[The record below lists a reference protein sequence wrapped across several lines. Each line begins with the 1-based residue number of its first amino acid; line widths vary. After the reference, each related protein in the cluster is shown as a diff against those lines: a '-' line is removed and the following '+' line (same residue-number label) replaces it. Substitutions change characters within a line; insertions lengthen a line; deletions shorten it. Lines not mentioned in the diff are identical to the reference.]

1 MIDIENIVVDKVI
14 DRLTNSF
21 ENITVSSEETK
32 TPASFPAVLILE
44 KSNTVYLDSRDE
56 NKENHANIMFQA
68 DIYDN
73 DVDDKKATC
82 KRISSELDS
91 IMQEMGFTRTM
102 CEPIANLEDA
112 DITDTIQ
119 KLEMIS
125 EKYGVDFTLNI
136 SLDEKDIPESLKSK
150 IEVSL

>member
-1 MIDIENIVVDKVI
+1 MIDIENIVIDKVI

-32 TPASFPAVLILE
+32 TPANFPAVLILE

-112 DITDTIQ
+112 TIYRITMRFTAVAS
-119 KLEMIS
+119 KLMEGDVHYIYD
-125 EKYGVDFTLNI
+125 K
-136 SLDEKDIPESLKSK
+136 
-150 IEVSL
+150 

>member
-14 DRLTNSF
+14 ERLTNSF

-32 TPASFPAVLILE
+32 TPASFPAVLILQ

-73 DVDDKKATC
+73 DVNDKKATC

-112 DITDTIQ
+112 TIYRITMRFTAVAS
-119 KLEMIS
+119 KLMEGDVHYIYD
-125 EKYGVDFTLNI
+125 K
-136 SLDEKDIPESLKSK
+136 
-150 IEVSL
+150 

>member
-1 MIDIENIVVDKVI
+1 MIDIENIVIDKVI
-14 DRLTNSF
+14 ERLTNSF

-73 DVDDKKATC
+73 DVNDKKATC

-112 DITDTIQ
+112 TIYRITMRFTAVAS
-119 KLEMIS
+119 KLMEGDVHYIYD
-125 EKYGVDFTLNI
+125 K
-136 SLDEKDIPESLKSK
+136 
-150 IEVSL
+150 

>member
-56 NKENHANIMFQA
+56 NRENHVNIMFQA

-73 DVDDKKATC
+73 DVNDKKATC

-91 IMQEMGFTRTM
+91 IMQEMGFTRIL

-112 DITDTIQ
+112 TIYRITMRFTAVAS
-119 KLEMIS
+119 KLMEGDVHYIYD
-125 EKYGVDFTLNI
+125 K
-136 SLDEKDIPESLKSK
+136 
-150 IEVSL
+150 

>member
-14 DRLTNSF
+14 DELTNEF

-32 TPASFPAVLILE
+32 VPASFPSVLILE

-56 NKENHANIMFQA
+56 NKENHVNVMFQA

-73 DVDDKKATC
+73 DVANKKSNC
-82 KRISSELDS
+82 KLIASKLDS
-91 IMQEMGFTRTM
+91 IMQEMGFTRTF

-112 DITDTIQ
+112 TIYRISTRYTAVAS
-119 KLEMIS
+119 KLMEGDVHYIYD
-125 EKYGVDFTLNI
+125 K
-136 SLDEKDIPESLKSK
+136 
-150 IEVSL
+150 

>member
-56 NKENHANIMFQA
+56 NKENHVNIMFQA

-73 DVDDKKATC
+73 DVNDKKATC

-91 IMQEMGFTRTM
+91 IMQEMGFTRIL

-112 DITDTIQ
+112 TIYRITMRFTAVAS
-119 KLEMIS
+119 KLMEGDVHYIYD
-125 EKYGVDFTLNI
+125 K
-136 SLDEKDIPESLKSK
+136 
-150 IEVSL
+150 

>member
-1 MIDIENIVVDKVI
+1 MIDIENIVIDKVI

-73 DVDDKKATC
+73 DVNDKKATC

-112 DITDTIQ
+112 TIYRITMRFTAVAS
-119 KLEMIS
+119 KLMEGDVHYIYD
-125 EKYGVDFTLNI
+125 K
-136 SLDEKDIPESLKSK
+136 
-150 IEVSL
+150 

>member
-1 MIDIENIVVDKVI
+1 MIDIENIVIDKVI

-73 DVDDKKATC
+73 DVNDKKATC

-91 IMQEMGFTRTM
+91 IMQEMGFTRTL

-112 DITDTIQ
+112 TIYRITMRFTAVAS
-119 KLEMIS
+119 KLMEGDVHYIYD
-125 EKYGVDFTLNI
+125 K
-136 SLDEKDIPESLKSK
+136 
-150 IEVSL
+150 

>member
-14 DRLTNSF
+14 ERLTNSF

-73 DVDDKKATC
+73 DVNDKKATC

-112 DITDTIQ
+112 TIYRITMRFTAVAS
-119 KLEMIS
+119 KLMEGDVHYIYD
-125 EKYGVDFTLNI
+125 K
-136 SLDEKDIPESLKSK
+136 
-150 IEVSL
+150 

>member
-56 NKENHANIMFQA
+56 NRENHANIMFQA

-112 DITDTIQ
+112 TIYRITMRFTAVAS
-119 KLEMIS
+119 KLMEGDVHYIYD
-125 EKYGVDFTLNI
+125 K
-136 SLDEKDIPESLKSK
+136 
-150 IEVSL
+150 

>member
-1 MIDIENIVVDKVI
+1 MIDIENIVIDKVI
-14 DRLTNSF
+14 ERLTNSF

-73 DVDDKKATC
+73 DVNDKKATC

-102 CEPIANLEDA
+102 REPIANLEDA
-112 DITDTIQ
+112 TIYRITMRFTAVAS
-119 KLEMIS
+119 KLMEGDVHYIYD
-125 EKYGVDFTLNI
+125 K
-136 SLDEKDIPESLKSK
+136 
-150 IEVSL
+150 

>member
-14 DRLTNSF
+14 ERLTNSF

-112 DITDTIQ
+112 TIYRITMRFTAVAS
-119 KLEMIS
+119 KLMEGDVHYIYD
-125 EKYGVDFTLNI
+125 K
-136 SLDEKDIPESLKSK
+136 
-150 IEVSL
+150 

>member
-14 DRLTNSF
+14 ERLTNSF

-32 TPASFPAVLILE
+32 TPASFPAVLIVE

-112 DITDTIQ
+112 TIYRITMRFTAVAS
-119 KLEMIS
+119 KLMEGDVHYIYD
-125 EKYGVDFTLNI
+125 K
-136 SLDEKDIPESLKSK
+136 
-150 IEVSL
+150 